1 MAKEK
6 KLAKDFDLFGDLS
19 EKPPVDP
26 AAPEIPAGTED
37 IPNDIFGLGSA
48 EPKKDEP
55 APEKEKEEPKKEEEP
70 KPEDELPTDE
80 KETPNPEEPKK
91 SDAPLD
97 TSDEENE
104 IEKLIREAWAGLEAI
119 KNDPEATPD
128 MLKKIQEATDLNDE
142 LAAKVESL
150 TRQLETAREQN
161 NKNLETGEEMRI
173 YEPMIQKLEKD
184 PQLMILAKHYGTKNE
199 TMKTRLTDIVKDMLH
214 SLTGID
220 VYALMDDETKSKA
233 TAFGEENPEA
243 TPPAIDPPKK
253 EEQAPGYRRPKD
265 KTFSL

>member
-104 IEKLIREAWAGLEAI
+104 IEKLIREA
-119 KNDPEATPD
+119 
-128 MLKKIQEATDLNDE
+128 
-142 LAAKVESL
+142 
-150 TRQLETAREQN
+150 
-161 NKNLETGEEMRI
+161 
-173 YEPMIQKLEKD
+173 
-184 PQLMILAKHYGTKNE
+184 
-199 TMKTRLTDIVKDMLH
+199 
-214 SLTGID
+214 
-220 VYALMDDETKSKA
+220 
-233 TAFGEENPEA
+233 
-243 TPPAIDPPKK
+243 
-253 EEQAPGYRRPKD
+253 
-265 KTFSL
+265 